1 MTKPKFHSIIN
12 RGIWGI
18 DLKQFE
24 NFENKMM
31 EIFNKLKKLFF
42 RKNKDILKKDV
53 EIEVG
58 TNNLVLCD
66 RETGNKVHIVCQKIN
81 N

>member
-1 MTKPKFHSIIN
+1 
-12 RGIWGI
+12 
-18 DLKQFE
+18 
-24 NFENKMM
+24 MM

-66 RETGNKVHIVCQKIN
+66 RETGNKVHIVCFDKN
-81 N
+81 K

>member
-1 MTKPKFHSIIN
+1 
-12 RGIWGI
+12 
-18 DLKQFE
+18 
-24 NFENKMM
+24 M

-53 EIEVG
+53 EIEVE

-66 RETGNKVHIVCQKIN
+66 RETGNKVHIVCQKKQTIELKKQQIN
-81 N
+81 GKSFC

>member
-1 MTKPKFHSIIN
+1 
-12 RGIWGI
+12 
-18 DLKQFE
+18 
-24 NFENKMM
+24 M

-58 TNNLVLCD
+58 INDLVLCD
-66 RETGNKVHIVCQKIN
+66 RETGNKVRIVFFNKN